1 MEGKKIAFIVV
12 AIATVGGIGY
22 YLYKKNKANA
32 LTSQNL
38 ANALTSQNLANAL
51 TSENLAKQDKLKQD
65 FDKGKPKDL
74 TAGRITIQKVQPR
87 GASSVIKPST
97 GYFKATETE

>member
-22 YLYKKNKANA
+22 YLYKNNKADA

-38 ANALTSQNLANAL
+38 ANALA
-51 TSENLAKQDKLKQD
+51 SENLAKQDKLKQD
-65 FDKGKPKDL
+65 FDKGKPKDI
-74 TAGRITIQKVQPR
+74 TAGRVTIKPITTR
-87 GASSVIKPST
+87 GVYTEGVPST
-97 GYFKATETE
+97 GYFKIEE

>member
-22 YLYKKNKANA
+22 YLYKKNK
-32 LTSQNL
+32 